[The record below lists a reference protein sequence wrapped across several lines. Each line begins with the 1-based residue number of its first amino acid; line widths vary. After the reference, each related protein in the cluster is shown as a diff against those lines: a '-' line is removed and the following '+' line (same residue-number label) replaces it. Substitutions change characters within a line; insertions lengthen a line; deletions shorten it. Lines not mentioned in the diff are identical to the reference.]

1 MGTDGL
7 HWILHRRS
15 ARKDPRGALAEIR
28 LMPRLVP
35 PVDQGC
41 SRSMHPRKEAR
52 SVRCCRV
59 SGPVAG
65 IAKSMRL
72 TESRHG
78 QRPIGHLLNV
88 RADNMSA
95 FSDRPDHFLDWIRDL
110 PEEERG
116 PVNTTADRLTFVP
129 RSLAASRILSL
140 SRRGGRRTPYEIDAA
155 ALAVG
160 KFSARRDAAGLCR
173 QSLGPGRRLAKAN
186 YGGGLS
192 SSTCWNCRRN

>member
-1 MGTDGL
+1 
-7 HWILHRRS
+7 
-15 ARKDPRGALAEIR
+15 
-28 LMPRLVP
+28 
-35 PVDQGC
+35 
-41 SRSMHPRKEAR
+41 
-52 SVRCCRV
+52 
-59 SGPVAG
+59 VAG

-129 RSLAASRILSL
+129 RSLA
-140 SRRGGRRTPYEIDAA
+140 
-155 ALAVG
+155 V
-160 KFSARRDAAGLCR
+160 
-173 QSLGPGRRLAKAN
+173 
-186 YGGGLS
+186 
-192 SSTCWNCRRN
+192 